1 MDRAGLK
8 NWAKNAFHR
17 SYWKSVLVAFI
28 LSIVAGAGASSSSSG
43 GSSSSSGSTGSMS
56 SEEAAVAAIV
66 VLIVLAVVF
75 VISIVAALLKA
86 FVFNPLQVGC
96 QAYFCDGLY
105 NPNPSLNDLGKG
117 FKPNY
122 KNVIKTMFLKDLYL
136 FLWSLIAAIP
146 AFVIAFLMI
155 FVLEQIDPAGVFVIW
170 GIFAMFIII
179 IPCMIPSIIKTYE
192 YMLIPYIM
200 AENPDM
206 PTKEAFKL
214 TKHMMMGDKFNAW
227 VLQLSFIGWN
237 LLSLCTCGILS
248 IFYVAPYQAYTMA
261 AFYKAMQQKV
271 RPQIQPVVQPEIGGV
286 YNG

>member
-28 LSIVAGAGASSSSSG
+28 LSIVAGAGVSSSSSG

-122 KNVIKTMFLKDLYL
+122 KNVIKTMFFRDLYL
-136 FLWSLIAAIP
+136 FLWALISVIPVAIT
-146 AFVIAFLMI
+146 AVIAVVLTMSSVNEAWIGVVIVLM
-155 FVLEQIDPAGVFVIW
+155 VLV
-170 GIFAMFIII
+170 M

-200 AENPDM
+200 AENPNM
-206 PTKEAFKL
+206 PTKDAFAL

>member
-28 LSIVAGAGASSSSSG
+28 LSIVAGVGTSSSSAG

-136 FLWSLIAAIP
+136 FLWSLISVIPVAIT
-146 AFVIAFLMI
+146 AVIAVVLAMSSVNEAWIGVEIVLM
-155 FVLEQIDPAGVFVIW
+155 VLV
-170 GIFAMFIII
+170 M

-200 AENPDM
+200 AENPNM
-206 PTKEAFKL
+206 PTKDAFAL

>member
-28 LSIVAGAGASSSSSG
+28 LSIVAGVGTSSSSAG

-136 FLWSLIAAIP
+136 FLWSLISVIPVAIT
-146 AFVIAFLMI
+146 AVIAVVLAMSSVNEAWIGVVIVLM
-155 FVLEQIDPAGVFVIW
+155 VLV
-170 GIFAMFIII
+170 M

-200 AENPDM
+200 AENPNM
-206 PTKEAFKL
+206 PTKDAFAL

>member
-122 KNVIKTMFLKDLYL
+122 KNVIKTMFFRDLYL
-136 FLWSLIAAIP
+136 FLWSLISVIPVAIT
-146 AFVIAFLMI
+146 AVIAVVLAMSSVNEAWIGVVIVLM
-155 FVLEQIDPAGVFVIW
+155 VLV
-170 GIFAMFIII
+170 M

-200 AENPDM
+200 AENPNM
-206 PTKEAFKL
+206 PTKDAFAL

>member
-122 KNVIKTMFLKDLYL
+122 KNVIKTMFFKDLYL
-136 FLWSLIAAIP
+136 FLWSLISVIP
-146 AFVIAFLMI
+146 VVIAAVVAVVLVMSSADDLWIGVVILLMI
-155 FVLEQIDPAGVFVIW
+155 LV
-170 GIFAMFIII
+170 M
-179 IPCMIPSIIKTYE
+179 IPCAIPSIIKTYE

>member
-28 LSIVAGAGASSSSSG
+28 LTITAGAGASSSSSG

-117 FKPNY
+117 FKSNY
-122 KNVIKTMFLKDLYL
+122 KNVIKTMFFRDLYL
-136 FLWSLIAAIP
+136 FLWSLISVIPVAIT
-146 AFVIAFLMI
+146 AVIAVVLAMSSVNEAWIGVVIVLM
-155 FVLEQIDPAGVFVIW
+155 VLV
-170 GIFAMFIII
+170 M

-200 AENPDM
+200 AENPNM
-206 PTKEAFKL
+206 PTKDAFAL

>member
-1 MDRAGLK
+1 
-8 NWAKNAFHR
+8 
-17 SYWKSVLVAFI
+17 
-28 LSIVAGAGASSSSSG
+28 
-43 GSSSSSGSTGSMS
+43 
-56 SEEAAVAAIV
+56 
-66 VLIVLAVVF
+66 
-75 VISIVAALLKA
+75 
-86 FVFNPLQVGC
+86 
-96 QAYFCDGLY
+96 
-105 NPNPSLNDLGKG
+105 
-117 FKPNY
+117 
-122 KNVIKTMFLKDLYL
+122 
-136 FLWSLIAAIP
+136 
-146 AFVIAFLMI
+146 
-155 FVLEQIDPAGVFVIW
+155 
-170 GIFAMFIII
+170 
-179 IPCMIPSIIKTYE
+179 
-192 YMLIPYIM
+192 MLIPYIM

>member
-28 LSIVAGAGASSSSSG
+28 LSIVAGVGTSSSSAG

-122 KNVIKTMFLKDLYL
+122 KNVIKTMFFRDLYL
-136 FLWSLIAAIP
+136 FLWSLISVIPVAIT
-146 AFVIAFLMI
+146 AVIAVGLAMSSVNEAWIGVVIVLM
-155 FVLEQIDPAGVFVIW
+155 VLV
-170 GIFAMFIII
+170 M

-200 AENPDM
+200 AENPNM
-206 PTKEAFKL
+206 PTKDAFAL